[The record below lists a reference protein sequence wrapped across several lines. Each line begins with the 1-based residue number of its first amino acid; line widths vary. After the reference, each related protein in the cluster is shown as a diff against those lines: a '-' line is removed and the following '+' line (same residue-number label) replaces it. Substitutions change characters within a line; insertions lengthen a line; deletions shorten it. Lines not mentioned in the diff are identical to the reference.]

1 MPTIVDN
8 NFAHDSHAMRGERLL
23 AINANFELIQPEL
36 ASPAPIAILE
46 ERNHNPKN

>member
-23 AINANFELIQPEL
+23 AIKANFALIQTEL
-36 ASPAPIAILE
+36 SKI
-46 ERNHNPKN
+46 NPNL

>member
-1 MPTIVDN
+1 MPIVVDN
-8 NFAHDSHAMRGERLL
+8 NFANDTYGIRTERLS
-23 AINANFELIQPEL
+23 AIQGNLSSIQPEL